1 MFISQILLGL
11 IYLFIISSMFSIGLG
26 LSFKNIEKALL
37 KKGVLTTALFI
48 NLLIIPLV
56 AVVLIMFLYIR
67 GDVMSG
73 FLAMACAP
81 GASYAP
87 RITEAANGDVGHST
101 GLMFLL
107 CTLAVFTTPFTL
119 MLIIPESAAIDPWP
133 VIKTLAIIQIIPILT
148 GMLLRAEKP
157 AIADRL
163 SGSAFWASNLSGAV
177 VIVLSLTLIFI
188 SGSEQGFSLDIKDT
202 GVITAIILITLI
214 SIIISYYAGGE
225 TTEEKKSMAISSANR
240 NAGVA
245 FLITLSSFESVH
257 TALIIIIFYIIVQT
271 LFTGILAIKWL
282 RNDMKAGKKTI
293 ISGGD

>member
-1 MFISQILLGL
+1 MFTDQILLGL

-26 LSFKNIEKALL
+26 LSFKRIEKALL
-37 KKGVLTTALFI
+37 KEGVLTASLFI
-48 NLLIIPLV
+48 NLLLIPLI
-56 AVVLIMFLYIR
+56 AVVLTLILNIR
-67 GDVMSG
+67 GNIMYG

-119 MLIIPESAAIDPWP
+119 MLIIPESTAIDPWP
-133 VIKTLAIIQIIPILT
+133 VVKTLLIIQIIPILA

-163 SGSAFWASNLSGAV
+163 SGFAFWASNLSGAV
-177 VIVLSLTLIFI
+177 VIVLSLTMIFI
-188 SGSEQGFSLDIKDT
+188 SESNQGFLSEIKGT
-202 GVITAIILITLI
+202 GGVTAIILITAV
-214 SIIISYYAGGE
+214 SIVISYYAGGD
-225 TTEEKKSMAISSANR
+225 TTEEKRSMAISSANR

-245 FLITLSSFESVH
+245 FLIALSSFESVH
-257 TALIIIIFYIIVQT
+257 TALIIIIIFIIIQT

>member
-1 MFISQILLGL
+1 
-11 IYLFIISSMFSIGLG
+11 MFSIGLG
-26 LSFKNIEKALL
+26 LSFKSIEKALL
-37 KKGVLTTALFI
+37 KKGVLTASLFI
-48 NLLIIPLV
+48 NLLLIPLI
-56 AVVLIMFLYIR
+56 AVILTVILNIR
-67 GDVMSG
+67 GNIMYG

-119 MLIIPESAAIDPWP
+119 MLIIPESTSIDPWP
-133 VIKTLAIIQIIPILT
+133 VVKTLLIIQIIPILA

-157 AIADRL
+157 VIADRL
-163 SGSAFWASNLSGAV
+163 SGFAFWASNLSGAV
-177 VIVLSLTLIFI
+177 VIVLSLTMIFI
-188 SGSEQGFSLDIKDT
+188 SESNQGFFSEIT
-202 GVITAIILITLI
+202 GTGGVIAIVMITAV
-214 SIIISYYAGGE
+214 SIIISYYAGGV
-225 TTEEKKSMAISSANR
+225 TTEEKRSMAISSANR

-245 FLITLSSFESVH
+245 FLIALSSFESVH
-257 TALIIIIFYIIVQT
+257 TALIIIIIFIIIQT

-293 ISGGD
+293 ISGGY